1 MMREQ
6 GMQAI
11 QKGDHVEEVPQNQ
24 SASPSPSTLCTP
36 ISLLVNH
43 FAVENNRSFLVFHY
57 NVDIVTSTSEG
68 IKDDF
73 LR

>member
-6 GMQAI
+6 GVEAI
-11 QKGDHVEEVPQNQ
+11 QNGDHVEEVPHNQ
-24 SASPSPSTLCTP
+24 FANSSPSTFCTP
-36 ISLLVNH
+36 IDLLVNH

-68 IKDDF
+68 IKGDF